1 MTCSYWFWP
10 GTCSSTTVRGATGT
24 VDTAVLHREREVPAP
39 GLDRRC
45 VMAEKRTTGY
55 GRSGKKWLAIYAIAG
70 AVALLIV
77 YLVFFSEGGG
87 TGGLY

>member
-1 MTCSYWFWP
+1 M
-10 GTCSSTTVRGATGT
+10 RGATGA
-24 VDTAVLHREREVPAP
+24 VDTAVVRREREVPAP

-55 GRSGKKWLAIYAIAG
+55 GRSGKKWLAIYAIAA
-70 AVALLIV
+70 AVAFLIV
-77 YLVFFSEGGG
+77 YLLVFADGGG